1 MMVSPIETYT
11 ITSITADA
19 EIAAEYISTTPYA
32 ANVSVQVAA
41 EKSVYKSLVDANEGN
56 SPSTSPLSWKRVAA
70 TNEYNWADE
79 IVNTQTIGQDLVK
92 IILTADN
99 VNTVGLMNIEG
110 TEAQIT
116 MKDSIGA
123 VIKDVVISLLE
134 QTESGDYQFWF
145 SPRSYRKDVV
155 AYFPAGYTDAIL
167 EITVRNTGNKARIGV
182 AHPSYARE
190 IGELLLDPTPRF
202 SKRSYTKIATDLD
215 TGNIEVI
222 KGAKAK
228 TNDCWFSISTPH
240 INMIDRFLD
249 SMIGER
255 VLYIIDEELEPLIV
269 LAILENFEITYENN
283 RFSKLR
289 LYPLKGLI

>member
-1 MMVSPIETYT
+1 MMVAPIETYT
-11 ITSITADA
+11 IVSVTADA
-19 EIAAEYISTTPYA
+19 ETAIEYASTTAYA
-32 ANVSVQVAA
+32 VDAIVQVAA
-41 EKSVYKSLVDANEGN
+41 EKSVYKSLIAANTGN
-56 SPSTSPLSWKRVAA
+56 TPSTSPLSWKRVAA
-70 TNEYNWADE
+70 TNEYNWADD

-92 IILTADN
+92 IVLTADN

-110 TEAQIT
+110 TQARIT
-116 MKDSIGA
+116 MKDSAGTI
-123 VIKDVVISLLE
+123 IKDVVIDLLE
-134 QTESGDYQFWF
+134 QSESGNYQFWF

-155 AYFPAGYTDAIL
+155 AYFPAGYSGAKL
-167 EITVRNTGNKARIGV
+167 EITVSNTGSKAKIGV

-190 IGELLLDPTPRF
+190 IGELLVDPTPRF

-228 TNDCWFSISTPH
+228 TNDCWFDIPTPH

-255 VLYIIDEELEPLIV
+255 VLYVIDEELEPLIV
-269 LAILENFEITYENN
+269 LAILENFEITYEDN
-283 RFSKLR
+283 RFSRLR